1 VLEKTIKVDTNLEIW
16 RILRPRKYEDLTRVG
31 GFKDGGYLVPLE
43 HLRNITTFVNFGVGE
58 DFDFEIELQKK
69 YKVSKILSFD
79 SLVSTKYFIIHFL
92 KGLIKF
98 IIFKCGI
105 CVVFKR
111 LILLLK
117 FMYFYSLLPNMK
129 FFKVKIEKFNSEKIL
144 SNLPQ
149 NSAMKVDIEGGEYS
163 ILNIICAN
171 KSKLNFIII
180 EFHSINYNI
189 NNIINFT
196 KNLGSE
202 FFIAHLSI
210 NNLTSDINLLPQTI
224 EVTFCRASAKHDDFV
239 DKIPNDKLD
248 WNFPNKPIYQL
259 HYNQ

>member
-58 DFDFEIELQKK
+58 DFDFEIELQRK
-69 YKVSKILSFD
+69 YNVSKILSFD

-117 FMYFYSLLPNMK
+117 FMYFYSPLLNMK
-129 FFKVKIEKFNSEKIL
+129 FFKVKIEKFNSEK
-144 SNLPQ
+144 
-149 NSAMKVDIEGGEYS
+149 M
-163 ILNIICAN
+163 
-171 KSKLNFIII
+171 
-180 EFHSINYNI
+180 
-189 NNIINFT
+189 
-196 KNLGSE
+196 
-202 FFIAHLSI
+202 
-210 NNLTSDINLLPQTI
+210 
-224 EVTFCRASAKHDDFV
+224 
-239 DKIPNDKLD
+239 
-248 WNFPNKPIYQL
+248 
-259 HYNQ
+259 